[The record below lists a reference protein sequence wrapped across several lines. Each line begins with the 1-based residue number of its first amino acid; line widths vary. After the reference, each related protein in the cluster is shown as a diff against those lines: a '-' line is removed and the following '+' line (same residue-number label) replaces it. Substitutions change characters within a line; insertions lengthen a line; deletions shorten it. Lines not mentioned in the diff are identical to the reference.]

1 MEKFY
6 VIHLIYG
13 TVIFALFIVQM
24 YILMGDLSLFKIYKS
39 NNYIY
44 KKLLYIIFVLC
55 IIYFIQAGLLEIYFE
70 GYSIILYVIVLV
82 TGWNGISVILDIIA
96 RIRNKKRNISD
107 TDLVE
112 VIYAKKENY
121 KIENDII
128 LMPDFSQIPKVV
140 MYLDDKKIFFAGRYP
155 KQKEDLELYCIK
167 QKEEN
172 CYLCNNFTS
181 MSTSKTK
188 NQIFNFCV
196 NIYLSILMVC
206 GVIFLGLTE
215 LEILNM
221 DGEKILAFIFLPFV
235 CIMFRFAYHTYFIKF
250 MKYVFLVGYIIVLF
264 ECIFIW
270 FLEF

>member
-1 MEKFY
+1 M
-6 VIHLIYG
+6 IHLIYG

-24 YILMGDLSLFKIYKS
+24 YILMGDLSLFKIYKPI
-39 NNYIY
+39 NYIY

-55 IIYFIQAGLLEIYFE
+55 IIYFVQSGLLEIYFE
-70 GYSIILYVIVLV
+70 GCSILLYIIVLIS
-82 TGWNGISVILDIIA
+82 GWNGFFIVLDIIA

-155 KQKEDLELYCIK
+155 KQKKDLELYCIK

-172 CYLCNNFTS
+172 CYLCNNFTYIKS
-181 MSTSKTK
+181 KKTK
-188 NQIFNFCV
+188 NNVFNFCV
-196 NIYLSILMVC
+196 SLYLSILMIC

-215 LEILNM
+215 LEMLNM
-221 DGEKILAFIFLPFV
+221 NGEKVLAFLFLPFV
-235 CIMFRFAYHTYFIKF
+235 CILFRFASSNYPLKFIKYF
-250 MKYVFLVGYIIVLF
+250 SLVFYIITLF